1 MFGKTLVSL
10 VLAAFCAYS
19 ARAAENDSFKSEFR
33 KTRVGLEAWKGMKVA
48 FLGDSITD
56 PCHVGCTKNYWGFM
70 IEELDLDA
78 KVYGVSGH
86 QWSDVP
92 GQINRIYEAKDVD
105 LDAIFVFV
113 GTNDY
118 NANVPLGEFFD
129 YKDEEVNHNGQIS
142 VRKRRYLN
150 KDMST
155 LKGRI
160 NTVLGRLK
168 TEFPQ
173 AQVILMTPLHRAF
186 FQWSGDPEH
195 NVQPPESFPNGLGL
209 YIDDY
214 VEAIRK
220 AGQIW
225 SVPVID
231 LFGESGLLPE
241 NDSYV
246 PYFANS
252 KRDRLHPNTNGHRRI
267 ADLIE
272 AKLNA
277 LPASFRR

>member
-10 VLAAFCAYS
+10 VLAVFCAYS

-33 KTRVGLEAWKGMKVA
+33 KMRVGLEAWKGMKVA

-70 IEELDLDA
+70 IEDLDLDA

-252 KRDRLHPNTNGHRRI
+252 K
-267 ADLIE
+267 
-272 AKLNA
+272 
-277 LPASFRR
+277 